1 MLRGA
6 GQPEVAVAAAEQG
19 ELLSGSDPHPVI
31 TRRMTPAL
39 SAPAATIRAMSTDQ
53 ELAAVPAAAANRP
66 ETGRDAITIGQDH
79 GSGVEHFQLICPR
92 SSEVW
97 DTPANAGFD
106 RAAIIARLDTLR
118 AGGNDYELT
127 DGDALSKHERS
138 DRYGQACSAL
148 ARAGNRYSIRQVFGS
163 RRHGGGDHLGF
174 GVPAL
179 LVFKNGEPVDVYPHQ
194 VGDRYQTIRRS
205 LDTL

>member
-1 MLRGA
+1 
-6 GQPEVAVAAAEQG
+6 
-19 ELLSGSDPHPVI
+19 
-31 TRRMTPAL
+31 
-39 SAPAATIRAMSTDQ
+39 MSTDQ
-53 ELAAVPAAAANRP
+53 ELAAVPAAAADRP

-106 RAAIIARLDTLR
+106 RAAIIARLDALR

-127 DGDALSKHERS
+127 DGAALSKHERS
-138 DRYGQACSAL
+138 ALYGQACSAL

-174 GVPAL
+174 GVPSVGQLDHPFRAEQRAPAGQCPPGPGL
-179 LVFKNGEPVDVYPHQ
+179 RHRDHQRRHEEP
-194 VGDRYQTIRRS
+194 
-205 LDTL
+205 